1 LIKLRIDVDYP
12 YPSRIRGFMYTALGI
27 KTSKDYLKNSKM
39 IAKMINESPKEVRAY
54 WFFTPK
60 TIPDRELMTLIDNP
74 KHEVALHVVNDPYAE
89 LRMLE
94 QATGKKIGYYTI
106 HGTARLMARIMW
118 RRWRASAPKIP
129 PSFPPQSFHQFPTEG
144 LDSLC
149 YRYSAPQ
156 ALKIAQERIG
166 DGCALYFHPIWLFQR
181 GKMNH
186 RGPFY
191 EPLKK
196 ILEVDTDLDDLAI
209 RRKIFFRIARD
220 TEEYRKDVTPTDR
233 FVEKLGE
240 RRIDLFT
247 FIERS
252 WSHKIPNP
260 PEPWTKTSENVGL
273 LHVKNYDEWLEKI
286 GEKTR
291 IMIHRAEKSGIR
303 VEPAEPSREL
313 AGGILKIYNETPV
326 RQGTRFSYYGAH
338 LEDVEKIVLATK
350 NCSYIGAYYGHEL
363 VGFTQLIH
371 GHNIIMIS
379 QNLALQKHWDKAVE
393 SALVAKTVE
402 SSVNEQQEWI
412 MYGRMGNNQPLDS
425 FKQSNGFTRFQ
436 LTRYYIPTT
445 GRGKVATKLGLHK
458 EVVDTLLIE

>member
-1 LIKLRIDVDYP
+1 
-12 YPSRIRGFMYTALGI
+12 MYTALGI
-27 KTSKDYLKNSKM
+27 RTSKEYLKNSKI

-60 TIPDRELMTLIDNP
+60 TIPDRELMTLMDNA
-74 KHEVALHVVNDPYAE
+74 KHEVALHVVNDPYEE

-94 QATGKKIGYYTI
+94 RATGKKIGYYTI

-129 PSFPPQSFHQFPTEG
+129 PDFPLQSFHQFPTEG

-149 YRYSAPQ
+149 YLCSASQ
-156 ALKIAQERIG
+156 ALKIARERIG
-166 DGCALYFHPIWLFQR
+166 DGCALYFHPVWLFQR

-191 EPLKK
+191 EPLKR
-196 ILEVDTDLDDLAI
+196 ILEVDIDLDDLAI
-209 RRKIFFRIARD
+209 HRKIFFRIARD
-220 TEEYRKDVTPTDR
+220 TEEYRKDITPTER

-240 RRIDLFT
+240 RGIDVFT
-247 FIERS
+247 FVERS

-260 PEPWTKTSENVGL
+260 PESWAKTSENVGL
-273 LHVKNYDEWLEKI
+273 LHVKNYDEWLEKV

-313 AGGILKIYNETPV
+313 AEGVLKIYDETPI
-326 RQGTRFSYYGAH
+326 RQGRRFSHYGAG
-338 LEDVEKIVLATK
+338 LEDVEKIVFTTK
-350 NCSYIGAYYGHEL
+350 NRSYIGAYLGHEL
-363 VGFTQLIH
+363 VGFVQLVH
-371 GHNIIMIS
+371 GHNTVMIS
-379 QNLALQKHWDKAVE
+379 QNLSLQKHWDKAIE
-393 SALVAKTVE
+393 SALVARTVKT
-402 SSVNEQQEWI
+402 SVNEHQEWI
-412 MYGRMGNNQPLDS
+412 MYGRMGNHQALDG
-425 FKQSNGFTRFQ
+425 FKQNNGFTQFQ

-445 GRGKVATKLGLHK
+445 GRGKVATKLGLHRGVGNTFLF
-458 EVVDTLLIE
+458 E